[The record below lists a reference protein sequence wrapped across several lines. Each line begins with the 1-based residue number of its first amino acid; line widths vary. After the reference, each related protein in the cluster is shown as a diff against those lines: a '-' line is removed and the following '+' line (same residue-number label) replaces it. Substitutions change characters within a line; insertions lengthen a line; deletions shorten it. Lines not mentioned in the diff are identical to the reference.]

1 MTKTV
6 RMACPSRGDSG
17 PGVAADVGARADPR
31 VAGGG
36 GVDAAAGVGV
46 EVAAMGK
53 VPTAGEPGELGAVGE
68 GVEVG
73 ALAAMGDL
81 PLVQPVTS
89 RTNARIDRSAARMAA
104 LFRPRG

>member
-1 MTKTV
+1 V
-6 RMACPSRGDSG
+6 
-17 PGVAADVGARADPR
+17 
-31 VAGGG
+31 
-36 GVDAAAGVGV
+36 GVGV

-53 VPTAGEPGELGAVGE
+53 VPTAGELGAVGE

-89 RTNARIDRSAARMAA
+89 RTSARIDRSAARMAA